1 MSSPLDRIEG
11 RLRACQEDKATR
23 PYGHPIAVGWYAED
37 VLALV
42 NVAKAAEHLVE
53 LRKYDR
59 GPYYDKAAW
68 TSLREALA
76 ALGKEPA

>member
-23 PYGHPIAVGWYAED
+23 HPIAVGWYAED

-42 NVAKAAEHLVE
+42 NVAKAAEEAARLSRPTEAQMHA
-53 LRKYDR
+53 LRD
-59 GPYYDKAAW
+59 
-68 TSLREALA
+68 ALA
-76 ALGKEPA
+76 ALKEPA